1 MNTKTKRKF
10 LILLSFLLT
19 LVMVVGLLP
28 MGQVAYAAS
37 AVSNLTWDGNTAKW
51 DTDGSA
57 SQYKVLLRVG
67 PSDINSIV
75 IANDTVDA
83 TSIDY
88 SSYLLPGN
96 TYYFHV
102 APIVGSEQQ
111 SFVHGPAK
119 TIDGSIETISPIT
132 IDSANKIATWPSV
145 TGADGYDVWV
155 LKNSAQIGIIK
166 QTTDTSFDFSNDY
179 LDTGNGD
186 YSICVG
192 AYKISRG
199 NYLATGESSKVT
211 LNELPDTVTIKFD
224 SNGGTGT
231 MGDVTVAYASNYTL
245 PDCSFTPPAG
255 QQFDCWEINGGRI
268 AAGASNKFIADTTI
282 KALWKAKT
290 VTPITYTV
298 TFVPGEG
305 SGTSFT
311 IGVNVGEKLSLP
323 SCSFTAPENKVFDKW
338 DMGEPND
345 QIDVSGDITVT
356 ALWKDPDSYSVTV
369 NVNNAEYGTASASP
383 TSGPYGTVVTLT
395 ATPNPGY
402 KFKEWQRNAGMF
414 AGGSTVVPNATS
426 ATTTFTIGGYNVVVT
441 AIFEAESPTT
451 KTLDSIAITTPPTKT
466 EYTEGDSFDPTGMT
480 VEATYS
486 DGSSA
491 PVTGYT
497 VSPTGALTI
506 SDTIVTVTYTEDGV
520 TKTTKQ
526 TITVNAASVS
536 TEYTVTVNVNN
547 AEYGTASA
555 SPTSGP
561 YGTVVTLTATP
572 NPGYKFKEWQRNAG
586 MFAGG
591 STVVPNATSATTTF
605 TIGGYNVVVTAV
617 FEAEST
623 HTHSYGSEWKTDA
636 DKHWHECDCG
646 DKSEEAAHTAG
657 DWITD
662 TEATATTD
670 GTKHKECTVCG
681 YVMETATIPATGI
694 EHTHNYS
701 SDWKADADKHWHE
714 CSCGDKSEEA
724 AHTAGDWITDTE
736 ATATTDGTKHKEC
749 TVCGYVMETATIPAT
764 GIEHTHNYSSDWK
777 ADADEHWNEC
787 ECGDKANVAPHA
799 DEDNDGKCDVCDY
812 AMGNAENP
820 GEIIESEKTG
830 LSGGAIAGIV
840 IGSVAGAAALGCG
853 GFAIFWF
860 VIKKKKFAD
869 LIALF
874 KKK

>member
-1 MNTKTKRKF
+1 MNTKTKPKF
-10 LILLSFLLT
+10 SIMLSFLLA
-19 LVMVVGLLP
+19 LVMAVGMLP
-28 MGQVAYAAS
+28 AMGQVAYAAS

-75 IANDTVDA
+75 IANDTIDA

-119 TIDGSIETISPIT
+119 TINGSIGTISPIT

-166 QTTDTSFDFSNDY
+166 QTKDTSFNFSNDY

-186 YSICVG
+186 YSVRVG

-255 QQFDCWEINGGRI
+255 QEFDCWEINGGRI
-268 AAGASNKFIADTTI
+268 AAGVYNKFIADTTI

-311 IGVNVGEKLSLP
+311 LVVNAGEKLSLP

-338 DMGEPND
+338 DIGKPND
-345 QIDVSGDITVT
+345 KIDVSGDMTVT
-356 ALWKDPDSYSVTV
+356 ALWKAPDSYSVTV

-441 AIFEAESPTT
+441 AIFEA
-451 KTLDSIAITTPPTKT
+451 
-466 EYTEGDSFDPTGMT
+466 
-480 VEATYS
+480 
-486 DGSSA
+486 DG
-491 PVTGYT
+491 
-497 VSPTGALTI
+497 
-506 SDTIVTVTYTEDGV
+506 
-520 TKTTKQ
+520 
-526 TITVNAASVS
+526 
-536 TEYTVTVNVNN
+536 
-547 AEYGTASA
+547 
-555 SPTSGP
+555 
-561 YGTVVTLTATP
+561 
-572 NPGYKFKEWQRNAG
+572 
-586 MFAGG
+586 
-591 STVVPNATSATTTF
+591 
-605 TIGGYNVVVTAV
+605 
-617 FEAEST
+617 T
-623 HTHSYGSEWKTDA
+623 HTHSYGSDWKSDA
-636 DKHWHECDCG
+636 DKHWHECSCG

-662 TEATATTD
+662 TAATATTD

-681 YVMETATIPATGI
+681 YVMETATIPATGGG
-694 EHTHNYS
+694 EHTHSYGS
-701 SDWKADADKHWHE
+701 EWKTDADKHWNE
-714 CSCGDKSEEA
+714 CSCGDKANKA
-724 AHTAGDWITDTE
+724 A
-736 ATATTDGTKHKEC
+736 
-749 TVCGYVMETATIPAT
+749 
-764 GIEHTHNYSSDWK
+764 
-777 ADADEHWNEC
+777 
-787 ECGDKANVAPHA
+787 HA
-799 DEDNDGKCDVCDY
+799 DENNDGKCDICDY

-820 GEIIESEKTG
+820 GENIEPEKTG
-830 LSGGAIAGIV
+830 LSGGAIGGIAV
-840 IGSVAGAAALGCG
+840 GSVAVAGLG
-853 GFAIFWF
+853 GFSLFWF